1 MPDEP
6 LAQAAIN
13 KLLETAD
20 RCRRIATSI
29 TDRQT
34 CDRLLE
40 MAKECEGRAS
50 ELQGK
55 RG

>member
-1 MPDEP
+1 MRDEP
-6 LAQAAIN
+6 PLQPTITR
-13 KLLETAD
+13 LLETAE
-20 RCRRIATSI
+20 RYRRIATCI